1 MKIKKLE
8 NFINKAIM
16 TILIL
21 LPFLVINLLIL
32 LILIFAKPSVEIGY
46 VIILIGLSLGILIS
60 LIICIILINKDSN
73 EISKAKSNSF
83 ATKINGKDN
92 LNE

>member
-1 MKIKKLE
+1 MKIKNLE

-46 VIILIGLSLGILIS
+46 VIILIGLPLGILIS
-60 LIICIILINKDSN
+60 LIICLILINKDSN
-73 EISKAKSNSF
+73 ESRKAKSNSSSL
-83 ATKINGKDN
+83 KINGKDN